1 MIGMHA
7 HLRVAQLAAD
17 AAGMLRPLSR
27 IAQQEPAEAG
37 TLR

>member
-17 AAGMLRPLSR
+17 VAGMLAPRSP